1 MNAGKYVFS
10 QIIEFVN
17 YKVLD
22 KCVKRYCGNYRV
34 RELNCWKQFLQ
45 LLFGQITSL
54 NSLRS
59 ICVCLRAHK
68 NKLYHLG
75 IKQNVNVST
84 LSRANEQRDWRIFA
98 EFGDYMIGK
107 VRPLYSNYSIPNI
120 DIDNEIFA
128 LDSTTI
134 SVSINLLT
142 WANGKYSRGAVKIHT
157 LLNLRGS
164 IPEFILISD
173 GKYHD
178 CNILEILTPI
188 SNAIYLMDKAY
199 IEFEALYRIN
209 QADAFFVTRA
219 KSSIKY
225 NVIEQNFGIDK
236 TTGLR
241 ADKTIMLTV
250 YRSKKHYPEK
260 LRLVEF
266 YDNENEVLLLFLSNN
281 FEVSALEITDLYKNR
296 WQIEVFFKWI
306 KQNLVIKKLWGHS
319 QNAVKTHIW
328 IAIITYLIVAYIKQ
342 TIKSEY
348 SIYEIMQIL
357 SISSFDKTPIR
368 KLLTEQRQFNQD
380 VNELLLFE
388 Y

>member
-17 YKVLD
+17 YKTFD
-22 KCVKRYCGNYRV
+22 KFVKRYSGNYRV
-34 RELNCWKQFLQ
+34 RELNCWNQLLQ
-45 LLFGQITSL
+45 LVFGQITSL

-59 ICVCLRAHK
+59 ICLCLKAHK

-75 IKQNVNVST
+75 IKQNVHIST
-84 LSRANEQRDWRIFA
+84 LSRANEVRDWRIFA
-98 EFGDYMIGK
+98 DFGEYLISN
-107 VRPLYSNYSIPNI
+107 VRPLYANHPIPNI
-120 DIDNEIFA
+120 NIDNEVFA

-142 WANGKYSRGAVKIHT
+142 WAEGKYSRGAVKIHA
-157 LLNLRGS
+157 LLNLRGN
-164 IPEFILISD
+164 IPEFILITD

-178 CNILEILTPI
+178 SNTLDILVPI
-188 SNAIYLMDKAY
+188 TDAIYIMDKAY
-199 IEFEALYRIN
+199 VDFDALFRIN

-225 NVIEQNFGIDK
+225 EIIAQNFCIDK
-236 TTGLR
+236 TTGVR

-250 YRSKKHYPEK
+250 YRSKKLYPEK

-266 YDNENEVLLLFLSNN
+266 YDCENDTLLVFLSNN
-281 FEVSALEITDLYKNR
+281 FEVSALEIANLYKNR

-306 KQNLVIKKLWGHS
+306 KQNLIIKKLWGQS
-319 QNAVKTHIW
+319 ENAVKIHIW
-328 IAIITYLIVAYIKQ
+328 IAIITYLIVAYIKHAV
-342 TIKSEY
+342 KSEY

-357 SISSFDKTPIR
+357 R
-368 KLLTEQRQFNQD
+368 ALLKINTLIFNGFNQHTAG
-380 VNELLLFE
+380 V
-388 Y
+388 